1 MSKGLLPTDD
11 VGALVDAYKGYGNAL
26 MANMPPTI
34 DVISRKGTWQLLAV
48 LARKAKSE
56 CELLSI
62 ER

>member
-1 MSKGLLPTDD
+1 MSKGFLPTDD
-11 VGALVDAYKGYGNAL
+11 VGALVNAYKGYGNAL
-26 MANMPPTI
+26 MAICHLPSM
-34 DVISRKGTWQLLAV
+34 SLFRKGTWQLLAV